1 MTEDSVVRHLG
12 QIARLLETAGYA
24 IEVDETGAVII
35 VWLDEWPA
43 LVRVK
48 RQKAKGKKQKENES
62 HDDSLP
68 Q

>member
-1 MTEDSVVRHLG
+1 MTEDMVSIHLA
-12 QIARLLETAGYA
+12 QIARLLEAAGYA
-24 IEVDETGAVII
+24 IEVDDTAAVII

-48 RQKAKGKKQKENES
+48 RRKAKGKRQKEDHG